1 MLAWTEMDAL
11 EMVGNVKIVNVFWRQ
26 SQKGFVNVLVL
37 QCGERAK
44 GDPKACHPSC
54 RAGVA
59 TYCSY
64 NKASSPAHLLHS
76 SAISESSECTQNPS
90 WAGGHVWKKRTE
102 SYAIHCSPQGWSGDD
117 RACVPFK
124 VHVRSKKKKKKII
137 LMASSSF
144 QSPISKSCFPVRK

>member
-54 RAGVA
+54 RDGVA

-64 NKASSPAHLLHS
+64 SKASSPAHLLQS

-124 VHVRSKKKKKKII
+124 VHVRSKKKKKKNHPYGFFQ
-137 LMASSSF
+137 LPEPHLQELFSS
-144 QSPISKSCFPVRK
+144 